1 MNITLTTK
9 DADLILKYIRQDLE
23 RVIESDKKIAESK
36 QRFIDC
42 LENNG
47 IKSDSFSGRIAA
59 ELLDFSSEVEKT
71 SAECKTELTKC
82 IRVLTCGSEE

>member
-36 QRFIDC
+36 QRFTEC
-42 LENNG
+42 LEKEG
-47 IKSDSFSGRIAA
+47 IKQDSFSGRLAA
-59 ELLDFSSEVEKT
+59 ELLDFSTEVEKK
-71 SAECKTELTKC
+71 SAECKSELVKC
-82 IRVLTCGSEE
+82 IKLLTCGSEL